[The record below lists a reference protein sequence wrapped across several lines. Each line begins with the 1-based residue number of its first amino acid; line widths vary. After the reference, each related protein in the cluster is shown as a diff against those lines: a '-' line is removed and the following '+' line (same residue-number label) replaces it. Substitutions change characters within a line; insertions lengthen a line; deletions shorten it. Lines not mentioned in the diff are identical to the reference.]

1 MDEPLTVPVEIGG
14 RTITMRPPND
24 SQIVA
29 LLDFERQ
36 AGLLAKRS
44 EGPEKNT
51 RSLALARRSLM
62 LVEKLTVDPA
72 DWDWLMD
79 SMVTQEVEWE
89 EFNDLPYRLFEAL
102 EKTGNRA
109 SRRSAARA
117 TRTRKD

>member
-1 MDEPLTVPVEIGG
+1 VADG
-14 RTITMRPPND
+14 RDAGQLGCPTFPCPPPHD

-36 AGLLAKRS
+36 AGLLAKMS